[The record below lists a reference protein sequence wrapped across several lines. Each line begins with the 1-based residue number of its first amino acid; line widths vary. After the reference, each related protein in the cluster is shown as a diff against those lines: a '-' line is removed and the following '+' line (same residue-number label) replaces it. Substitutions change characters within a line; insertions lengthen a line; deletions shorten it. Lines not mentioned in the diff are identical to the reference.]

1 MFLQRP
7 FGVNLLQNINKFQQ
21 AEKKINNERRKEKI
35 DVCLNEEHVKYTT
48 WILSARHP
56 YFVLGS
62 REGSDE
68 SSHMPTRLRFLG
80 SKMREV

>member
-1 MFLQRP
+1 M
-7 FGVNLLQNINKFQQ
+7 KE
-21 AEKKINNERRKEKI
+21 EKKKM
-35 DVCLNEEHVKYTT
+35 DGCLNEEHVKYTK

-56 YFVLGS
+56 YFVWGS

-68 SSHMPTRLRFLG
+68 SSHMPTRLRFPG